1 MGPYR
6 DWTYTM
12 LSDQSNIAV
21 MGAGAVG
28 CFFGGRL
35 ARAGRPVTLI
45 ARPDHVQAITAHGLQ
60 MDCLDFQE
68 PVAVHATDDIA
79 AIANADL
86 VLVSVKSPDTGPT
99 IDQIKRFLKEDACIL
114 SLQNG
119 VDNCDR
125 IRQRVPQSAY
135 AAVVYVAAAMVGPGH
150 LKHFGRGELVIGDPG
165 KSHTAQPDLERIAA
179 IFRSAGIPC
188 TISPD
193 IKRDLWAKFLVNCT
207 YNGVSAI
214 GQIPYGQMVKVPQIQ
229 ELINTLT
236 REFLQ
241 VAQAEGVL
249 ISWEEAMA
257 ANAAIANTMA
267 GQRSSTAQDLA
278 RGRPTEIDFLNGLI
292 VRQGYAHGI
301 ATPAHQAIHGLVKM
315 LESQAVSGTAG

>member
-1 MGPYR
+1 
-6 DWTYTM
+6 M
-12 LSDQSNIAV
+12 LSKESTIAV

-35 ARAGRPVTLI
+35 ARAGRTVTLI
-45 ARPDHVQAITAHGLQ
+45 ARPEHVQAINDHGLQ

-68 PVAVHATDDIA
+68 AVAVNATEDVSALAD
-79 AIANADL
+79 ADL

-99 IDQIKRFLKEDACIL
+99 MEVIKRFLKPDARIL

-125 IRQRVPQSAY
+125 IRQGVPQPAY
-135 AAVVYVAAAMVGPGH
+135 AAVVYVAAAMTGPGR
-150 LKHFGRGELVIGDPG
+150 LKHFGRGELLIGDPG
-165 KSHTAQPDLERIAA
+165 GQISESAQRDLDGIAE
-179 IFRSAGIPC
+179 IFASADIPC

-193 IKRDLWAKFLVNCT
+193 IKRDLWSKFLVNCI
-207 YNGVSAI
+207 YNGISAI
-214 GQIPYGQMVKVPQIQ
+214 GQIQYGELVKVAQIQ
-229 ELINTLT
+229 ELIEALT

-241 VAQAEGVL
+241 VAQAEGVA

-257 ANAAIANTMA
+257 ANQAIATTMA

-292 VRQGYAHGI
+292 VRQGRAHGI

-315 LESQAVSGTAG
+315 FEQISANRS

>member
-1 MGPYR
+1 
-6 DWTYTM
+6 M
-12 LSDQSNIAV
+12 LSEQSTIAV

-35 ARAGRPVTLI
+35 ARAGRAVTLI
-45 ARPDHVQAITAHGLQ
+45 ARPNHVRAIEQHGLQ

-68 PVAVHATDDIA
+68 SVAVHATDDLA

-86 VLVSVKSPDTGPT
+86 VLVSVKSPDTGPAM
-99 IDQIKRFLKEDACIL
+99 DQIRPFLKADACIL

-119 VDNCDR
+119 VDNCER
-125 IRQRVPQSAY
+125 IRERVSHSAY
-135 AAVVYVAAAMVGPGH
+135 AAVVYVAAAMAGPGH

-165 KSHTAQPDLERIAA
+165 KADAAQLDLERIAA
-179 IFRSAGIPC
+179 IFQSAGIPC
-188 TISPD
+188 AISVD

-207 YNGVSAI
+207 YNGISAI
-214 GQIPYGQMVKVPQIQ
+214 GQIPYGQMVQVPQIQ
-229 ELINTLT
+229 ELIEALT

-241 VAQAEGVL
+241 VAQAEGVT

-257 ANAAIANTMA
+257 ANQAIANTMT

-292 VRQGYAHGI
+292 VRQGGAHGL
-301 ATPAHQAIHGLVKM
+301 ATPAHQAIYGLVKM
-315 LESQAVSGTAG
+315 LESQAMSGPAD

>member
-1 MGPYR
+1 
-6 DWTYTM
+6 M
-12 LSDQSNIAV
+12 LSEQSTIAV

-35 ARAGRPVTLI
+35 ARAGRAVTLI
-45 ARPDHVQAITAHGLQ
+45 ARPEHVQAINEHGLY
-60 MDCLDFQE
+60 MDCLDFQQA
-68 PVAVHATDDIA
+68 VAVRATEDPA
-79 AIANADL
+79 ALANADL

-99 IDQIKRFLKEDACIL
+99 MELIKRFLKPDACIL

-125 IRQRVPQSAY
+125 IRQLVPQSAY
-135 AAVVYVAAAMVGPGH
+135 AAVVYVAAAMTGPGR

-165 KSHTAQPDLERIAA
+165 GHISASVQQDLDRVAA
-179 IFRSAGIPC
+179 IFASADIPC

-193 IKRDLWAKFLVNCT
+193 IKRDLWSKFLVNCI
-207 YNGVSAI
+207 YNGISAI
-214 GQIPYGQMVKVPQIQ
+214 GQIQYGELVKVAQIQ
-229 ELINTLT
+229 ELIEALT

-241 VAQAEGVL
+241 VAQAEGVN

-257 ANAAIANTMA
+257 ANEAIATTMA

-278 RGRPTEIDFLNGLI
+278 RGRPTEIDYLNGLI
-292 VRQGYAHGI
+292 VRRGGVHGI
-301 ATPAHQAIHGLVKM
+301 ATPAHQAIYGLVKM
-315 LESQAVSGTAG
+315 FEHKNQNRL

>member
-1 MGPYR
+1 
-6 DWTYTM
+6 M
-12 LSDQSNIAV
+12 LSDQSSIAV

-35 ARAGRPVTLI
+35 ARSGRVVTLI
-45 ARPDHVQAITAHGLQ
+45 ARPEHVQAITHNGLQ

-68 PVAVHATDDIA
+68 AVTVRATEDLA
-79 AIANADL
+79 ALADADL

-99 IDQIKRFLKEDACIL
+99 MDQIKHFLKTDACIL

-125 IRQRVPQSAY
+125 IRQLVPQSTY
-135 AAVVYVAAAMVGPGH
+135 AAVVYVAAAMTGPGQ

-165 KSHTAQPDLERIAA
+165 RHGSGLDQRNLERIVS
-179 IFRSAGIPC
+179 IFRSAEIPC
-188 TISPD
+188 TISAD

-207 YNGVSAI
+207 YNGISAI
-214 GQIPYGQMVKVPQIQ
+214 GQIRYGEMVKVAQIR
-229 ELINTLT
+229 ELIEALT
-236 REFLQ
+236 KEFLQ

-257 ANAAIANTMA
+257 ANDAIASTMA

-278 RGRPTEIDFLNGLI
+278 RGRLTEIDFLNGLI
-292 VRQGYAHGI
+292 VRRGSVHGI
-301 ATPAHQAIHGLVKM
+301 PTPAHKAIYGLVKM
-315 LESQAVSGTAG
+315 LESRTVPGSAG